1 MDALSAA
8 GCSRCSLH
16 AVLGHG
22 ADQHNEHGLTRH
34 VHLATRHSR
43 LAQHSSRSPEP
54 RVRHQFPFTQHRS
67 PLAAGTRRSPPS
79 ARPTEPRARRRRH
92 PAPPSLLAR
101 RALGRTY
108 EQLQPGFPA
117 RKRRPSKSGSRI
129 HANKETESESTLLSG
144 SRAEARGSGRLRHGP
159 PGERTRR
166 LLTCSST
173 SRAVRRRCAP
183 PNSPAAPKA
192 SSSPAAMARPPATPR
207 SAAPAP
213 PRPALPALLT
223 CVLSQRAG
231 RCSARLLTGLALVKA
246 PRKFSLRELL
256 SPSLELGF
264 RISSVLHRRS
274 AQHTASSRSH
284 LRPGE
289 LTSVEEPCSAPG
301 KPSRVI
307 CTLLGNVFS
316 LWLYP
321 GRTPHEN
328 RWLLHSPVTL
338 SRVH

>member
-1 MDALSAA
+1 M
-8 GCSRCSLH
+8 
-16 AVLGHG
+16 
-22 ADQHNEHGLTRH
+22 
-34 VHLATRHSR
+34 
-43 LAQHSSRSPEP
+43 
-54 RVRHQFPFTQHRS
+54 RHQFPFTQHRS

-213 PRPALPALLT
+213 PRPAPRSPPSSPASCHSET
-223 CVLSQRAG
+223 GAAPRGCSQGSR
-231 RCSARLLTGLALVKA
+231 SSSTAL
-246 PRKFSLRELL
+246 RKFSLRELL

-321 GRTPHEN
+321 CRTPHEN